1 MAHRIEWPK
10 KVVAGYVDF
19 HFDKPNGER
28 VLTVRFCHEQ
38 GRPGTISFF
47 IPEQKRAIHVV
58 DNRDGRYKPC
68 MTHAKE
74 LVWLVVK
81 EPAAGSKPCRGTNQ
95 AKQRRAASK
104 PGVRIFNPEFA

>member
-1 MAHRIEWPK
+1 
-10 KVVAGYVDF
+10 
-19 HFDKPNGER
+19 
-28 VLTVRFCHEQ
+28 
-38 GRPGTISFF
+38 
-47 IPEQKRAIHVV
+47 
-58 DNRDGRYKPC
+58 